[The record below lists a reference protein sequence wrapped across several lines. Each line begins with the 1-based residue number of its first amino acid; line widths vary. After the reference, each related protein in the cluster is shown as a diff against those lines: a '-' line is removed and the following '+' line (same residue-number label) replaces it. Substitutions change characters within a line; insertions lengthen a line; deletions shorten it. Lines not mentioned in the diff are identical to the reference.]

1 MAGGFPWFPRGKRS
15 EIRWHVPCAFHLGFR
30 RTGMS
35 SPSDRRRSP
44 RVEVVG
50 KVQGRVA
57 STDVAIVVREMSLG
71 GMSIES
77 EAAFELGA
85 VTDFLLT
92 LGDGAGVE
100 LFGRA
105 VYTRPLEGS
114 NTPRFLTGIQFVD
127 QEDAVRDGMM
137 SKLT

>member
-1 MAGGFPWFPRGKRS
+1 
-15 EIRWHVPCAFHLGFR
+15 
-30 RTGMS
+30 MS

-44 RVEVVG
+44 RVEVIG

-57 STDVAIVVREMSLG
+57 SSDVPIVVREMSLG

-77 EAAFELGA
+77 ESAFEVGT
-85 VTDFLLT
+85 VTDFLLM

-100 LFGRA
+100 LYGRA
-105 VYTRPLEGS
+105 VYTRPIEGAPS
-114 NTPRFLTGIQFVD
+114 PRFLTGIQFVD
-127 QEDAVRDGMM
+127 QEDAAHPPVHGMI

>member
-1 MAGGFPWFPRGKRS
+1 
-15 EIRWHVPCAFHLGFR
+15 
-30 RTGMS
+30 MS